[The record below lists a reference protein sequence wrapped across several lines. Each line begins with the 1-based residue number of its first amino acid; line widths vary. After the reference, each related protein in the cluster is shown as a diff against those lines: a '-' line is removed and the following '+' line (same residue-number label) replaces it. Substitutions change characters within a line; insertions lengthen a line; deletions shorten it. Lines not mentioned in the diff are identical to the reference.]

1 MTVSETIV
9 VDPRYRGPP
18 HSGNGGYVAGLL
30 AARLGGSG
38 DTSFRRPVPLGREL
52 QADWDMAEGT
62 ATLCDQGELLVEV
75 QQSAVAI
82 DVPPPPTLAE
92 ATEASSR
99 HLGRRVRLP
108 FAHCLGC
115 GMERAE
121 GDGLRIFAGPVG
133 RNALYAAPWTPHAA
147 HADATGEVRPEF
159 VWTALDC
166 SGGFALMGEVMRFL
180 VTAWL
185 AVRIDGLPKAG
196 ETYIVAAWPLERGER
211 KHKSGTAI
219 FATDGQVLAV
229 GGALWIEPRT

>member
-1 MTVSETIV
+1 MSVSETIV
-9 VDPRYRGPP
+9 IDPRYRGPP

-38 DTSFRRPVPLGREL
+38 DASFRRPVPLGREL
-52 QADWDMAEGT
+52 QADWDLAGGT
-62 ATLCDQGELLVEV
+62 ATLFELGELLVEV
-75 QQSAVAI
+75 QRSAVAI
-82 DVPPPPTLAE
+82 DTPPPPSLAA
-92 ATEASSR
+92 ATEATAR
-99 HLGRRVRLP
+99 YLGRRVQLP

-115 GMERAE
+115 GMERGE

-133 RNALYAAPWTPHAA
+133 RDALYAAPWTPHAA
-147 HADATGEVRPEF
+147 HADANGAVRPEF

-185 AVRIDGLPKAG
+185 AVRIDTLPKAG
-196 ETYIVAAWPLERGER
+196 ETYVVAAWPVERGER

-219 FATDGQVLAV
+219 YARDGRVLAV
-229 GGALWIEPRT
+229 GGALWIEPRG

>member
-1 MTVSETIV
+1 VTASESIV
-9 VDPRYRGPP
+9 IDPRYRGPP

-38 DTSFRRPVPLGREL
+38 DASFRRPVPLGREL
-52 QADWDMAEGT
+52 QADWDLAGGT
-62 ATLCDQGELLVEV
+62 ATLHDQGELLVEL
-75 QQSAVAI
+75 QQSEVAI
-82 DVPPPPTLAE
+82 DAPPPPSLAE
-92 ATEASSR
+92 ATAASACY
-99 HLGRRVRLP
+99 LGRHARLP

-115 GMERAE
+115 GIERAE

-147 HADATGEVRPEF
+147 HADENDDVRPEF

-185 AVRIDGLPKAG
+185 AVRIDTLPQAG
-196 ETYIVAAWPLERGER
+196 ETYVVAAWPVERGAR

-219 FATDGQVLAV
+219 YAGDGRVLAV
-229 GGALWIEPRT
+229 GGALWIEPRG

>member
-1 MTVSETIV
+1 LSESIV
-9 VDPRYRGPP
+9 IDPRFRGPP

-38 DTSFRRPVPLGREL
+38 DASFRRPVPLGREL
-52 QADWDMAEGT
+52 QADWNMSEGT
-62 ATLCDQGELLVEV
+62 ATLYDQGELLVEA
-75 QQSAVAI
+75 QRSAVAI
-82 DVPPPPTLAE
+82 DAPPPPSLAE
-92 ATEASSR
+92 ATEASS
-99 HLGRRVRLP
+99 HYLGRRVRLP

-115 GMERAE
+115 GMERAK

-147 HADATGEVRPEF
+147 HADADGAVRPEF

-185 AVRIDGLPKAG
+185 AVRIDTLPKAG
-196 ETYIVAAWPLERGER
+196 ETYVVAAWPIERGER

-219 FATDGQVLAV
+219 YAPDGQVLAV
-229 GGALWIEPRT
+229 GGALWIEPRS

>member
-1 MTVSETIV
+1 MSVSETIV
-9 VDPRYRGPP
+9 IDPRYRGPP

-38 DTSFRRPVPLGREL
+38 DASFRRPVPLGHEL
-52 QADWDMAEGT
+52 QADWNLSEGT

-75 QQSAVAI
+75 QQSEVAI
-82 DVPPPPTLAE
+82 AAPPPPSLAE
-92 ATEASSR
+92 ATAATAR

-115 GMERAE
+115 GIERGE

-133 RNALYAAPWTPHAA
+133 RDALYAAPWMPHAA
-147 HADATGEVRPEF
+147 HADANGDVRPEF

-185 AVRIDGLPKAG
+185 AVRIDTLPKAG
-196 ETYIVAAWPLERGER
+196 ETCVVAAWPVERGER

-219 FATDGQVLAV
+219 YAGDGRVLAV
-229 GGALWIEPRT
+229 GGALWIEPRS

>member
-1 MTVSETIV
+1 MSEPIV
-9 VDPRYRGPP
+9 IDPRYRGPP

-38 DTSFRRPVPLGREL
+38 DASFRRPVPLGREL
-52 QADWDMAEGT
+52 QADWDMAAGT
-62 ATLCDQGELLVEV
+62 ATLWDRGELLVEV
-75 QQSAVAI
+75 QQSEVTI
-82 DVPPPPTLAE
+82 DAPPPPSLAE
-92 ATEASSR
+92 ATAATAR

-115 GMERAE
+115 GIERAE

-133 RNALYAAPWTPHAA
+133 RDALYAAPWTPHAA
-147 HADATGEVRPEF
+147 HADAGGEVRPEF

-180 VTAWL
+180 VTGWL
-185 AVRIDGLPKAG
+185 AVRIDALPKAG
-196 ETYIVAAWPLERGER
+196 ETYVVAAWPVERGER

-219 FATDGQVLAV
+219 YAGDGRVLAV
-229 GGALWIEPRT
+229 GGALWIEPRS

>member
-1 MTVSETIV
+1 LSESIV
-9 VDPRYRGPP
+9 IDPRFRGPP

-38 DTSFRRPVPLGREL
+38 DASFRRPVPLGREL
-52 QADWDMAEGT
+52 QADWDMAGGT
-62 ATLCDQGELLVEV
+62 ATLHDPGELLVEV
-75 QQSAVAI
+75 QRSAVAI
-82 DVPPPPTLAE
+82 EAPPSPSLAE
-92 ATEASSR
+92 ATEASAR
-99 HLGRRVRLP
+99 YLGRRVRLP

-147 HADATGEVRPEF
+147 HADANGAVRPEF

-185 AVRIDGLPKAG
+185 AVRIDTLPKAG
-196 ETYIVAAWPLERGER
+196 ETYVVAAWPIERGER

-219 FATDGQVLAV
+219 YATDGQVLAV
-229 GGALWIEPRT
+229 GGALWIEPRS

>member
-9 VDPRYRGPP
+9 IDPRYRGPP

-30 AARLGGSG
+30 AARLDVSG
-38 DTSFRRPVPLGREL
+38 DASFRRPVPLGREL
-52 QADWDMAEGT
+52 QADWNMSEGT

-75 QQSAVAI
+75 QRSVVAI
-82 DVPPPPTLAE
+82 DVPAPPSLAE
-92 ATEASSR
+92 ATEASSH

-121 GDGLRIFAGPVG
+121 GDGLRIFAGPMG

-147 HADATGEVRPEF
+147 HADATGAVRPEF

-185 AVRIDGLPKAG
+185 AVRIDTLPKTG
-196 ETYIVAAWPLERGER
+196 ETYIVAAWPVERGER

-219 FATDGQVLAV
+219 YAPDGQVLAV
-229 GGALWIEPRT
+229 GGALWIEPRS